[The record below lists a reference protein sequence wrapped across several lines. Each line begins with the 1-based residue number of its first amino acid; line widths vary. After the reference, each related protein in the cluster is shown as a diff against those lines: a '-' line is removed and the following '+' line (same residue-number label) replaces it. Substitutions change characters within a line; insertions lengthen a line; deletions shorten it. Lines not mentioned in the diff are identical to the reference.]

1 MHRSLTES
9 GIVTFLPSVAPEAK
23 LANPIYETALNTD
36 LASPDSGVEKD
47 RRPESAAI
55 ERRAAPQPPRSSA
68 ELARQNTASR
78 APLGRTL
85 LFSIGLLFEVAVV
98 VTSIGMLIMLPSMD
112 SRIEAVVMIVALL
125 LIGVLILILF
135 GGKLLNRSVLGPI
148 RGLVHD
154 VTRIAGGEYH
164 HRVGDASSREL
175 QDISDAVN
183 ALSARLI
190 HDQELL
196 AENVRSLEATNRELV
211 AASNQVVRSARLAS
225 VGTLASGIAHEVG
238 NPLSAIM
245 GFADLARARLAR
257 EGMETELLQSI
268 MDETR
273 RIDRIVRSLLHYAR
287 PKDEQYLPLD
297 PTEIVARVRDLLETQ
312 GRFDRVKTHWHQ
324 EEDIPPVKMDPHQL
338 EQVLVNLL
346 LNAVDAMEATP
357 DPSLVVTVSAEPGQ
371 AAKLPARRQDDP
383 PGINYSHR
391 RRVSWR
397 GGDMLV
403 DQVLAAQEIVLITIA
418 DNGPGIAED
427 HVDQLFDPFFT
438 TKEPGKGTGLGLAVC
453 ARLIEGMGGR
463 IEGGNHT
470 GGGACFTIQLPAVEV
485 ADDTGADDGPQSD
498 SQSRIVQD
506 TAGEA

>member
-1 MHRSLTES
+1 
-9 GIVTFLPSVAPEAK
+9 
-23 LANPIYETALNTD
+23 
-36 LASPDSGVEKD
+36 
-47 RRPESAAI
+47 
-55 ERRAAPQPPRSSA
+55 
-68 ELARQNTASR
+68 
-78 APLGRTL
+78 
-85 LFSIGLLFEVAVV
+85 
-98 VTSIGMLIMLPSMD
+98 MLPVME
-112 SRIEAVVMIVALL
+112 SRWLAVVMIVALL
-125 LIGVLILILF
+125 LVGVLILIFF

-148 RGLVHD
+148 RQVVVD

-245 GFADLARARLAR
+245 GFADLARARLER

-268 MDETR
+268 MDESR

-287 PKDEQYLPLD
+287 PKEEQYLPLD

-312 GRFDRVKTHWHQ
+312 GRFDRVETHWHQ
-324 EEDIPPVKMDPHQL
+324 ETEIPLVKMDPHQL

-346 LNAVDAMEATP
+346 LNAVDAMDETEN
-357 DPSLVVTVSAEPGQ
+357 PSLVVTVSAEPGQ

-403 DQVLAAQEIVLITIA
+403 DQVLAAHEVVIITIA
-418 DNGPGIAED
+418 DNGPGIEED

-453 ARLIEGMGGR
+453 ARLVEGMGGR

-470 GGGACFTIQLPAVEV
+470 GGGACFTIQLPAVEQEPDQV
-485 ADDTGADDGPQSD
+485 ETEAEHQSAV
-498 SQSRIVQD
+498 QSTSAITSGD
-506 TAGEA
+506 A

>member
-1 MHRSLTES
+1 M
-9 GIVTFLPSVAPEAK
+9 
-23 LANPIYETALNTD
+23 
-36 LASPDSGVEKD
+36 
-47 RRPESAAI
+47 
-55 ERRAAPQPPRSSA
+55 
-68 ELARQNTASR
+68 
-78 APLGRTL
+78 
-85 LFSIGLLFEVAVV
+85 FEIAVV
-98 VTSIGMLIMLPSMD
+98 VTSIGLLLMLPAMD
-112 SRIEAVVMIVALL
+112 SRLDAVVMIVALL

-148 RGLVHD
+148 KSLVGD

-245 GFADLARARLAR
+245 GFADLARSRLER
-257 EGMETELLQSI
+257 EGMETELLESI
-268 MDETR
+268 VSESR
-273 RIDRIVRSLLHYAR
+273 RIDRIVRSLLTYAR

-297 PTEIVARVRDLLETQ
+297 ATVIVARVRDLLETQ
-312 GRFDRVKTHWHQ
+312 GRFDRVETHWHQ
-324 EEDIPPVKMDPHQL
+324 EGEMPLVKMDPHQL

-346 LNAVDAMEATP
+346 LNALDAMEDAK
-357 DPSLVVTVSAEPGQ
+357 DSSLVVIVSAEPGQ
-371 AAKLPARRQDDP
+371 AAKLPPRRQDDP

-403 DQVLAAQEIVLITIA
+403 DEVLAAHEVVIITIA
-418 DNGPGIAED
+418 DNGPGIPAD

-470 GGGACFTIQLPAVEV
+470 GGGACFTIQLPAVQSKEQSE
-485 ADDTGADDGPQSD
+485 DDDEREPNTQTMTEEN
-498 SQSRIVQD
+498 